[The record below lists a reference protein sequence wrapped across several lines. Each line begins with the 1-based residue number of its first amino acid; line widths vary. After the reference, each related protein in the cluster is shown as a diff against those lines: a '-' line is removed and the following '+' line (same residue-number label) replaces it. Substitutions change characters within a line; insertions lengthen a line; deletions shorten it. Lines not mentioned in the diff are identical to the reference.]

1 MARTT
6 IDLET
11 LPNCTHAN
19 RAQPISALASLATNK
34 TNYPEA
40 WSYVNLVLNPGGG
53 LAANE
58 TYFNALKVVSAAAL
72 QGSWEGNGA
81 GFTPGVTNTSRNTIL
96 LPRGGP
102 YLVNHSIPISAGGVI
117 GKGTNISSTN
127 GNDTSYLEYD
137 HAGWLEPGAQRAVM
151 KSVNWGTSAYL
162 ESAYVDGFRI
172 NGAAGQWRDPSYQQ
186 YGVLM
191 DMMGET
197 ANFATGRGVYVHD
210 CNNHGIWIEG
220 VGPGRIGDISVFDN
234 NQGGLK
240 IGNTNSLGNLTI
252 DRVSAD
258 NNGFAYINDQ
268 AGGWVMNTLKC
279 ETGLS
284 NARGKV
290 FKAQVPVWTKGWI
303 AGEIKLLS
311 SAVAPNT
318 ARIDALVH
326 WWNTANNC
334 KLEIGT
340 ITGWQAVNLVM
351 NHRNNKRYYFS
362 GTGSGSGGGDYAAIG
377 VTMRGYGTAFSI
389 KAHNPQTTDIDKIA
403 PGTGTFVEAVFN
415 SPGDRLHPVTDPA
428 QYLFTATP
436 ASPLWDDTGGAT
448 PPPPPTPVVTTV
460 TVSLATDPVTSGGTS
475 QASAQVFDQFGQVM
489 TGQTIGWSIVSGPA
503 TINGSGLVTTSG
515 SGSVVVRATV
525 LAVTDDATL
534 TVQNTVPPPTPPSG
548 QIPAIVVVNAND
560 ATSAA
565 MATAYCTAWGI
576 PDANKLIVNLG
587 STEATTDT
595 ASLATARNAIRAAA
609 SARGAQVAILAFRFP
624 TQYVPSGSGVNP
636 IDHTQ
641 AITDCLE
648 LGVHP
653 VQNLRLSPFYNYL
666 GSLPYT
672 DKGEVQ
678 CVQLLSSGNI
688 KRTAHGT
695 KPVGEIYVLCAKDSN
710 SVGNYRGTARYAGSS
725 GIAGRSDVT
734 RFDNRNDARVGSG
747 NNPFNNLST
756 ELFTLK
762 NKVPA
767 PACCPNPGPAQPV
780 LAYFGSMYQLTDKL
794 DLTYQNGW
802 GAEHLTSFGG
812 FLPGSTQGGFEFMNA
827 RGQTSIEFFLNRTV
841 GASWA
846 GGCVSEPGGS
856 LAALP
861 EQFILPD
868 IFIPLWKPSAAAG
881 SGGGKANILC
891 MSASVKHPGRYLKAG
906 DGLCAPFQ

>member
-6 IDLET
+6 VDLET
-11 LPNCTHAN
+11 QFPHCINAN
-19 RAQPISALASLATNK
+19 RAQPISALDTLVANK
-34 TNYPEA
+34 TAYQYA
-40 WSYVNLVLNPGGG
+40 WDYVNLVLNPGGSLG
-53 LAANE
+53 ANE
-58 TYFNALKVVSAAAL
+58 TFFSALRVVSAAAL
-72 QGSWEGNGA
+72 SGVWEGNGS
-81 GFTPGVTNTSRNTIL
+81 GFAPGVSCTSRNTIL

-102 YLVNHSIPISAGGVI
+102 YLVNFPIPASYGGII
-117 GKGTNISSTN
+117 GKGTNWSSTN
-127 GNDTSYLEYD
+127 SNDTSYLEYD
-137 HAGWLEPGAQRAVM
+137 HAGWLEPGGGPRAVI
-151 KSVNWGTSAYL
+151 KSVNWGTSTYL
-162 ESAYVDGFRI
+162 ESAFLDGFRI
-172 NGAAGQWRDPSYQQ
+172 NGAAGQWRDPSYAQ
-186 YGVLM
+186 YGMLIR
-191 DMMGET
+191 MMGET
-197 ANFATGRGVYVHD
+197 CNIGTNRGIYVHD
-210 CNNHGIWIEG
+210 CNNDGAWIYG
-220 VGPGRIGDISVFDN
+220 AGPGNIGDISAFDN
-234 NQGGLK
+234 NQAGLRLS
-240 IGNTNSLGNLTI
+240 NTNSLGGMSIARL
-252 DRVSAD
+252 SCD
-258 NNGFAYINDQ
+258 NNGYAFLTDQ
-268 AGGWVMNTLKC
+268 AGGFKLNQLKC

-284 NARGKV
+284 NSRGKV
-290 FKAQVPVWTKGWI
+290 FKAQVPVFAKGWVSGTI
-303 AGEIKLLS
+303 DLLT
-311 SAVAPNT
+311 T
-318 ARIDALVH
+318 ASDPVIDAVVH
-326 WWNTANNC
+326 MWSTANGS
-334 KLEIGT
+334 KLT
-340 ITGWQAVNLVM
+340 INDLVGWNYENIVLD
-351 NHRNNKRYYFS
+351 HRGNKRYYWPMQGSEFRTIQVVVRGL
-362 GTGSGSGGGDYAAIG
+362 GTQTT
-377 VTMRGYGTAFSI
+377 VKT
-389 KAHNPQTTDIDKIA
+389 HNPVNTDIELVA
-403 PGTGTFVEAVFN
+403 PSNAQFN

-428 QYLFTATP
+428 QYLYTATP

-534 TVQNTVPPPTPPSG
+534 TVQNTVPPPPPPSG
-548 QIPAIVVVNAND
+548 QLNAIVVVNAND